1 MMNPGSTVTVRPA
14 KHLHGSLRL
23 PGDKSIS
30 HRYAMLA
37 AIAEGKSRFEN
48 YSTGADCASTLA
60 CLGSLGVHWE
70 RTNNGANVIEIDGRG
85 PALAAPTSALDCGN
99 SGSTMRMLSG
109 ILAGQEFTSDLCG
122 DESLSRR
129 PMARIMKPLTEMG
142 AKISSSEGGRPPLK
156 IQGGRLRAI
165 HYKPE

>member
-1 MMNPGSTVTVRPA
+1 MRVGPSVIVRPA
-14 KHLHGSLRL
+14 KHFAGGLRL

-37 AIAEGKSRFEN
+37 SIAEGKSRLEN

-60 CLGSLGVHWE
+60 CIGALGVSWQ
-70 RTNNGANVIEIDGRG
+70 RIDASANVIEIEGRG
-85 PALAAPTSALDCGN
+85 PALAAPTSPLDCGN

-109 ILAGQEFTSDLCG
+109 ILAGQEFSSELFG

-129 PMARIMKPLTEMG
+129 PMARIMAPLEMMG
-142 AKISSSEGGRPPLK
+142 AKVR
-156 IQGGRLRAI
+156 
-165 HYKPE
+165 